1 MPINKFDII
10 ILLALIWG
18 LYKGYKRG
26 FVVEAASLVSLM
38 LATWGGVKFSGFASE
53 YLTENYAFETPFLPV
68 ISFLL
73 VFLLILVGIHLLA
86 KLIQGLLKLAML
98 GTVNR
103 AFGALF
109 SCIKYAVIV
118 SVMIFLINSVVDEE
132 DIISKEEKAGT
143 MLYQHISKLS
153 YTLVP
158 ALKEQVT
165 DLKETYKD
173 RFDPGKI
180 SSEPTDE

>member
-10 ILLALIWG
+10 ILAPLLWG
-18 LYKGYKRG
+18 LYSGYRKG
-26 FVVEAASLVSLM
+26 FIIEAASLVSLVI
-38 LATWGGVKFSGFASE
+38 ATWGGVKFSGYASE
-53 YLTENYAFETPFLPV
+53 LLTEEYGFETQFLPV

-73 VFLLILVGIHLLA
+73 VFLAILVGIHLLA

-103 AFGALF
+103 VFGALF
-109 SCIKYAVIV
+109 SCLKYAVIV
-118 SVMIFLINSVVDEE
+118 SVFIFMATSIIDEG
-132 DIISKEEKAGT
+132 DIITPIEKEET
-143 MLYQHISKLS
+143 YLYQHVSKLS

-165 DLKETYKD
+165 ELKETYKD
-173 RFDPGKI
+173 RFK
-180 SSEPTDE
+180 ELVEE